1 MYAHCLFCQ
10 SALGRNEALEAF
22 PVGRRL
28 AFDAGKGR
36 LWVVCPRC
44 ERWNLTPLEERWE
57 AIEAAERLYRE
68 SRQRVSTDNVGL
80 ARVPDGTTLVRIG
93 RPERAEFAAWRYGDQ
108 FGRRRRRSLVTA
120 GAVLAGGGALAAGGV
135 AAGLGVVVGLQ
146 LGRLA
151 LDTARHGLPFETV
164 ARVPVQGTVL
174 RIRRAHLLRSTFGAG
189 EDGRPSLTLA
199 HGAGESTRLHGDE
212 ARRAAAL
219 LLPAVNRA
227 GGSAADVRNA
237 VARLEHAGDPERFYR
252 SLATR
257 GERVTAVAPDA
268 ERFSTA
274 AMLQR
279 MALGSVGIHVGRDA
293 EFRSGLLAMPTSLA
307 LAVEMALHE
316 EQERRAMAGELAEL
330 ARAWREAEEIAAIAD
345 DLLLPDAVRGAM
357 RRLRGERPTR

>member
-1 MYAHCLFCQ
+1 MYAHCLFCH
-10 SALGRNEALEAF
+10 SALGRNDALAAF

-28 AFDAGKGR
+28 AFDATKGR

-57 AIEAAERLYRE
+57 AIEAAERLYRDT
-68 SRQRVSTDNVGL
+68 RQRVSTDNVGL
-80 ARVPDGTTLVRIG
+80 ARLADGTALVRIG
-93 RPERAEFAAWRYGDQ
+93 RPQRPEFAAWRYGDQ

-135 AAGLGVVVGLQ
+135 AAGFGVVVALQ

-151 LDTARHGLPFETV
+151 LDAARHGLPFETV
-164 ARVPVQGTVL
+164 ARIPVRGTIL
-174 RIRRAHLLRSTFGAG
+174 RIRRAHLLRSSFGAG
-189 EDGRPSLTLA
+189 DDGRPSLTVA
-199 HGAGESTRLHGDE
+199 HGVGQSTRLDGDD

-237 VARLEHAGDPERFYR
+237 VARLEHAGDPERFYH
-252 SLATR
+252 SLAAR
-257 GERVTAVAPDA
+257 GGRATAVAPDA
-268 ERFSTA
+268 DRFSTA
-274 AMLQR
+274 TMLQR
-279 MALGSVGIHVGRDA
+279 MTLGSVGIHVGRDA

-316 EQERRAMAGELAEL
+316 EQERRALEGELAEL
-330 ARAWREAEEIAAIAD
+330 TRAWREAEEIAAIAD

-357 RRLRGERPTR
+357 RRLRGERPAG